1 MLNVLITDPISDN
14 GIKILEDKGINIFYN
29 PDSDLNDIKKIIQT
43 IDGWI
48 IRSGTKIDADL
59 ISEAKQLKVIGRA
72 GVGVDN
78 IDIDAATDSG
88 VVVMNVPDGNTIS
101 AAEHTMALM
110 SALSRNIQ
118 LGHLSLMQGEWK
130 RSELVGNEL
139 KGKVL
144 GVVGL
149 GKIGREVI
157 KRALGYDM
165 NILGYD
171 PYVNEQLFSSDKIK
185 IVDLDYVFM

>member
-1 MLNVLITDPISDN
+1 MFKVLITDPIS
-14 GIKILEDKGINIFYN
+14 EKGINILKENDIEIFYH
-29 PDSDLNDIKKIIQT
+29 PDSELNKISDVIEKV
-43 IDGWI
+43 DGWI
-48 IRSGTKIDADL
+48 IRSGTKINSEL
-59 ISEAKQLKVIGRA
+59 INLALELKVIGRA

-78 IDIDAATDSG
+78 IDIDAATERG
-88 VVVMNVPDGNTIS
+88 IVVMNVPDGNTIS
-101 AAEHTMALM
+101 AAEHTMALI

-118 LGHLSLMQGEWK
+118 VGHLSLLKGEWR

-157 KRALGYDM
+157 KRALGYEM
-165 NILGYD
+165 KILGYD
-171 PYVNEQLFSSDKIK
+171 PYVNKQLF
-185 IVDLDYVFM
+185 DLEI